1 MKPSD
6 CEDKLRSV
14 PELFN
19 VTDSILLIFALS
31 LKICVPAES
40 TNESVP
46 VPPFKVSELA
56 SPAAATVNVSTPEPP
71 VKISVPAPPIKLNPP
86 EPALLTLMVAPLDA
100 AVKLAV
106 PAFVVLE
113 FAVKLDISLALAV
126 APDPTIKTSLE
137 LKSVIV
143 SVPPPTLKVS
153 TPCAPVRVSFP
164 VPPLKVS
171 LPAPPRKI
179 RFSV

>member
-56 SPAAATVNVSTPEPP
+56 SPAAATV
-71 VKISVPAPPIKLNPP
+71 
-86 EPALLTLMVAPLDA
+86 
-100 AVKLAV
+100 
-106 PAFVVLE
+106 
-113 FAVKLDISLALAV
+113 
-126 APDPTIKTSLE
+126 
-137 LKSVIV
+137 
-143 SVPPPTLKVS
+143 KVS
-153 TPCAPVRVSFP
+153 TPDALSPQHKKM
-164 VPPLKVS
+164 LQQIQQE
-171 LPAPPRKI
+171 RK
-179 RFSV
+179 RKS